1 MDILNVI
8 LLSLFSLIAL
18 FILTKL
24 MGYRQMS
31 EMSMFDYIN
40 GITIGSIA
48 AEMATSLEK
57 DWWLPLTAMVVYALA
72 AIVLSY
78 ISVKS
83 MAARRVISGKPLILM
98 DHDTIYEKNLLKGKI
113 DLSEMLLQC
122 RVNGYFNLSDLQTI
136 ILEPNGR
143 MSFLPKS
150 DKRPVIPED
159 MSMTPEQEFLVAN
172 VIIDGHIMEKNLQH
186 AGKDIQWLNKQMH
199 AQNISNLREFVNLL
213 KRKLKNIAFFPFLSY
228 TKNNDFNRKGR
239 NMQKKNILISVIDGQ
254 GGGIGRQYISALTSV
269 LPKDLPVTIRALG
282 TNSLATS
289 NMLKGGANDGATG
302 ENAIVLNA
310 GRSDIIVGVVAIV
323 VANAILGEL
332 TPTMAQAIG
341 ASNARRILIPF
352 DSCNTR
358 IAMLSNGPL
367 QAFIDQAVRMTTD
380 YIGELLQ

>member
-1 MDILNVI
+1 MQEIIYIIV
-8 LLSLFSLIAL
+8 LSFGSIITL

-57 DWWLPLTAMVVYALA
+57 DWWLPLTAMIVYALA

-150 DKRPVIPED
+150 EKRPVIPED
-159 MSMTPEQEFLVAN
+159 LTLAPEQEFLVAN

-186 AGKDIQWLNKQMH
+186 AGKDTQWLNKQM
-199 AQNISNLREFVNLL
+199 QIRNISNLG
-213 KRKLKNIAFFPFLSY
+213 
-228 TKNNDFNRKGR
+228 D
-239 NMQKKNILISVIDGQ
+239 IL
-254 GGGIGRQYISALTSV
+254 
-269 LPKDLPVTIRALG
+269 
-282 TNSLATS
+282 LATC
-289 NMLKGGANDGATG
+289 D
-302 ENAIVLNA
+302 LNNQVTFYQKTHQEMT
-310 GRSDIIVGVVAIV
+310 RDI
-323 VANAILGEL
+323 L
-332 TPTMAQAIG
+332 
-341 ASNARRILIPF
+341 
-352 DSCNTR
+352 D
-358 IAMLSNGPL
+358 
-367 QAFIDQAVRMTTD
+367 
-380 YIGELLQ
+380 

>member
-1 MDILNVI
+1 MQEIIYIIV
-8 LLSLFSLIAL
+8 LSFGSIITL

-57 DWWLPLTAMVVYALA
+57 DWWLPLTAMIVYALA

-150 DKRPVIPED
+150 EKRPVIPED
-159 MSMTPEQEFLVAN
+159 LTLAPEQEFLVAN

-186 AGKDIQWLNKQMH
+186 AGKDTQWLNKQM
-199 AQNISNLREFVNLL
+199 QIRNISNLG
-213 KRKLKNIAFFPFLSY
+213 
-228 TKNNDFNRKGR
+228 D
-239 NMQKKNILISVIDGQ
+239 IL
-254 GGGIGRQYISALTSV
+254 
-269 LPKDLPVTIRALG
+269 
-282 TNSLATS
+282 LATC
-289 NMLKGGANDGATG
+289 D
-302 ENAIVLNA
+302 LNNQVTFY
-310 GRSDIIVGVVAIV
+310 RKTHQEMTRDI
-323 VANAILGEL
+323 L
-332 TPTMAQAIG
+332 
-341 ASNARRILIPF
+341 
-352 DSCNTR
+352 D
-358 IAMLSNGPL
+358 
-367 QAFIDQAVRMTTD
+367 
-380 YIGELLQ
+380 

>member
-8 LLSLFSLIAL
+8 LLSLFSWLPFSSSPNSWA
-18 FILTKL
+18 T
-24 MGYRQMS
+24 GRCH

-136 ILEPNGR
+136 LLEPNGR

-150 DKRPVIPED
+150 DKRPVTPKD
-159 MSMTPEQEFLVAN
+159 MSLV
-172 VIIDGHIMEKNLQH
+172 
-186 AGKDIQWLNKQMH
+186 
-199 AQNISNLREFVNLL
+199 
-213 KRKLKNIAFFPFLSY
+213 P
-228 TKNNDFNRKGR
+228 
-239 NMQKKNILISVIDGQ
+239 
-254 GGGIGRQYISALTSV
+254 
-269 LPKDLPVTIRALG
+269 
-282 TNSLATS
+282 
-289 NMLKGGANDGATG
+289 
-302 ENAIVLNA
+302 
-310 GRSDIIVGVVAIV
+310 
-323 VANAILGEL
+323 
-332 TPTMAQAIG
+332 
-341 ASNARRILIPF
+341 
-352 DSCNTR
+352 
-358 IAMLSNGPL
+358 
-367 QAFIDQAVRMTTD
+367 
-380 YIGELLQ
+380 

>member
-1 MDILNVI
+1 MQ
-8 LLSLFSLIAL
+8 LLVLCLTTLGSFAAL
-18 FILTKL
+18 FFAAKL
-24 MGYRQMS
+24 IGHKQIAQLDF
-31 EMSMFDYIN
+31 FDYIT

-136 ILEPNGR
+136 LLEPNGR

-172 VIIDGHIMEKNLQH
+172 VIIDGHIMERNLQH

-199 AQNISNLREFVNLL
+199 AQNISNLRE
-213 KRKLKNIAFFPFLSY
+213 
-228 TKNNDFNRKGR
+228 
-239 NMQKKNILISVIDGQ
+239 
-254 GGGIGRQYISALTSV
+254 V
-269 LPKDLPVTIRALG
+269 L
-282 TNSLATS
+282 LATCDM
-289 NMLKGGANDGATG
+289 NNQVTFYQKTHQEMT
-302 ENAIVLNA
+302 
-310 GRSDIIVGVVAIV
+310 RDI
-323 VANAILGEL
+323 L
-332 TPTMAQAIG
+332 
-341 ASNARRILIPF
+341 
-352 DSCNTR
+352 D
-358 IAMLSNGPL
+358 
-367 QAFIDQAVRMTTD
+367 
-380 YIGELLQ
+380 

>member
-8 LLSLFSLIAL
+8 SSLTFLPDCP
-18 FILTKL
+18 FHPHQL

-57 DWWLPLTAMVVYALA
+57 DWWLPLTAMIVYALA

-98 DHDTIYEKNLLKGKI
+98 DHDTVYEKNLLKGKI

-136 ILEPNGR
+136 LLEPNGR

-150 DKRPVIPED
+150 DKRPVTPKD
-159 MSMTPEQEFLVAN
+159 MDLVPEQDFLVAN
-172 VIIDGHIMEKNLQH
+172 VIIDGHIIKKNLQH

-199 AQNISNLREFVNLL
+199 AQNISNLRE
-213 KRKLKNIAFFPFLSY
+213 
-228 TKNNDFNRKGR
+228 
-239 NMQKKNILISVIDGQ
+239 
-254 GGGIGRQYISALTSV
+254 V
-269 LPKDLPVTIRALG
+269 L
-282 TNSLATS
+282 LATCDMH
-289 NMLKGGANDGATG
+289 NHVTFYQKTHQKMT
-302 ENAIVLNA
+302 
-310 GRSDIIVGVVAIV
+310 SDI
-323 VANAILGEL
+323 L
-332 TPTMAQAIG
+332 
-341 ASNARRILIPF
+341 
-352 DSCNTR
+352 D
-358 IAMLSNGPL
+358 
-367 QAFIDQAVRMTTD
+367 
-380 YIGELLQ
+380 

>member
-1 MDILNVI
+1 MQEIIYIIV
-8 LLSLFSLIAL
+8 LSFGSIITL

-57 DWWLPLTAMVVYALA
+57 DWWLPLTAMIVYALA

-150 DKRPVIPED
+150 EKRPVIPED
-159 MSMTPEQEFLVAN
+159 LTLAPEQEFLVAN
-172 VIIDGHIMEKNLQH
+172 VIIDGHIIEKNLQH
-186 AGKDIQWLNKQMH
+186 AGKDTQWLNKQM
-199 AQNISNLREFVNLL
+199 QIRNISNLG
-213 KRKLKNIAFFPFLSY
+213 
-228 TKNNDFNRKGR
+228 D
-239 NMQKKNILISVIDGQ
+239 IL
-254 GGGIGRQYISALTSV
+254 
-269 LPKDLPVTIRALG
+269 
-282 TNSLATS
+282 LATC
-289 NMLKGGANDGATG
+289 D
-302 ENAIVLNA
+302 LNNQVTFYQKTHQEMT
-310 GRSDIIVGVVAIV
+310 RDI
-323 VANAILGEL
+323 L
-332 TPTMAQAIG
+332 
-341 ASNARRILIPF
+341 
-352 DSCNTR
+352 D
-358 IAMLSNGPL
+358 
-367 QAFIDQAVRMTTD
+367 
-380 YIGELLQ
+380 

>member
-98 DHDTIYEKNLLKGKI
+98 DHDTVYEKNLLKGKI

-136 ILEPNGR
+136 LLEPNGR

-150 DKRPVIPED
+150 DKRPVTPKD
-159 MSMTPEQEFLVAN
+159 MNLVPEQDFLVAN
-172 VIIDGHIMEKNLQH
+172 VIIDGHIIKKNLQH

-199 AQNISNLREFVNLL
+199 AQNISNLRE
-213 KRKLKNIAFFPFLSY
+213 
-228 TKNNDFNRKGR
+228 
-239 NMQKKNILISVIDGQ
+239 
-254 GGGIGRQYISALTSV
+254 V
-269 LPKDLPVTIRALG
+269 L
-282 TNSLATS
+282 LATCDM
-289 NMLKGGANDGATG
+289 NNQVTFYQKTHQEMT
-302 ENAIVLNA
+302 
-310 GRSDIIVGVVAIV
+310 SDI
-323 VANAILGEL
+323 L
-332 TPTMAQAIG
+332 
-341 ASNARRILIPF
+341 
-352 DSCNTR
+352 D
-358 IAMLSNGPL
+358 
-367 QAFIDQAVRMTTD
+367 
-380 YIGELLQ
+380 